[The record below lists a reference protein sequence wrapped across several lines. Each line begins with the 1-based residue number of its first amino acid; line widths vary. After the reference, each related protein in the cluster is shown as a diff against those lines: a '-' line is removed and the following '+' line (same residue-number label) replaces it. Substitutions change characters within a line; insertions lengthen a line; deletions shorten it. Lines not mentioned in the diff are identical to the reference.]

1 MDNYNIIKFLNKGSY
16 GKIYLV
22 EKKKSKNKYAL
33 KSISIKNINRY
44 NKVSILNEIKILL
57 VNNNE
62 FLLKCYD
69 LFIHENNLC
78 IITDFIDNGDLE
90 NLIKK
95 KPSLSKDEITKIFLK
110 ICVGINSLHKNDI
123 VHRDIKPANILLT
136 KDGDIRICDFGIAKH
151 LGFSKITNTVIGTP
165 YFMSPEQMNE
175 HYYDFKVDV
184 WGIGCVLYELL
195 YKKHPFNAKSMWEL
209 KENIKLKNPL
219 QNIVF
224 NSNIER
230 LLIDFFDKN
239 KHARPDLDTFLENKY
254 NKQLLLNYGI
264 NNDNKK
270 FKSYFIKSVPY
281 SDRDWNRIIG
291 NIKHDFNLPKSPI
304 IKKPTEKKELY
315 RCNNVPD
322 LHTYKQ
328 IKEGK
333 LNPIVLNKHSIKKN
347 NIKSKSSLIK
357 KNNKKLKIE
366 KQSNLNPIINKK
378 SKKKWDIENA
388 KKLDNVSWAEM
399 YRLGKPLPKLKSKIK
414 NYWESNEKVKID
426 QNKVNVIQAKPL
438 NPVRDGDRYKN
449 KNKNEN
455 IQNWQKHRRKN
466 LYNREQ
472 YKWMVGLRNYK

>member
-1 MDNYNIIKFLNKGSY
+1 MENYSIVKFINKGSY

-22 EKKKSKNKYAL
+22 EKKSSKNKYAL

-62 FLLKCYD
+62 YLLKCYD

-90 NLIKK
+90 GLIKN
-95 KPSLSKDEITKIFLK
+95 KPRLTQEEITKIFLK

-136 KDGDIRICDFGIAKH
+136 KEGDIRICDFGIAKH

-184 WGIGCVLYELL
+184 WGIGCVLFELL
-195 YKKHPFNAKSMWEL
+195 YKKHPFNAKSMYEL
-209 KENIKLKNPL
+209 KENIKIKNPL
-219 QNIVF
+219 QNIEF

-230 LLIDFFDKN
+230 LLTDFFQKN
-239 KHARPDLDTFLENKY
+239 KHARPDLDTFLENKH
-254 NKQLLLNYGI
+254 NKQLLKHYGI
-264 NNDNKK
+264 NVENKK

-281 SDRDWNRIIG
+281 TERDWVRIIG
-291 NIKHDFNLPKSPI
+291 NIKNDFSLPQSPI
-304 IKKPTEKKELY
+304 VKKRSEKKLLT
-315 RCNNVPD
+315 RCENVPD
-322 LHTYKQ
+322 LHTYKA
-328 IKEGK
+328 IKEGRLK
-333 LNPIVLNKHSIKKN
+333 PISLHKHSIKK
-347 NIKSKSSLIK
+347 KPLKPVTGFLK
-357 KNNKKLKIE
+357 KNHEKLLIDKK
-366 KQSNLNPIINKK
+366 SNLDPIIKKK

-388 KKLDNVSWAEM
+388 RKMDDVSWAEM

-414 NYWESNEKVKID
+414 NYWENNDKKTKLIENPK
-426 QNKVNVIQAKPL
+426 QL
-438 NPVRDGDRYKN
+438 NPIKQKQVIPRYKSQIESR
-449 KNKNEN
+449 NEN
-455 IQNWQKHRRKN
+455 IQNWKKHRRKN
-466 LYNREQ
+466 MCNREQ
-472 YKWMVGLRNYK
+472 YKWMVGLRNY